1 MRARAHDSA
10 RGTNKADF
18 YVRGMHVRQWARQ
31 RVEKAIRASRTVFM
45 ISCESFLPV
54 LHDPC
59 MHVYPMFVR
68 VVVCVSPG
76 RGNIS
81 VHSKRVLFT
90 GEWPSSRDGRQRH
103 SALRDRLCDGVYL
116 HLRGRLV
123 ATCLSP
129 RGLSTAARAVRQRIK
144 ATRKEAGGASDARG
158 GQKDRQEGQEAHNA

>member
-10 RGTNKADF
+10 RGTNKADY

-45 ISCESFLPV
+45 ISCESFLLV

-90 GEWPSSRDGRQRH
+90 GES
-103 SALRDRLCDGVYL
+103 
-116 HLRGRLV
+116 
-123 ATCLSP
+123 
-129 RGLSTAARAVRQRIK
+129 
-144 ATRKEAGGASDARG
+144 
-158 GQKDRQEGQEAHNA
+158 

>member
-10 RGTNKADF
+10 RGTNKADY

-31 RVEKAIRASRTVFM
+31 RVGKAIRASRAVFM
-45 ISCESFLPV
+45 ISCESFLLV

-90 GEWPSSRDGRQRH
+90 GSRDGRQRPP
-103 SALRDRLCDGVYL
+103 ALRDRLCDGVYL

-144 ATRKEAGGASDARG
+144 ATRKEAGGAGG
-158 GQKDRQEGQEAHNA
+158 GQKDR